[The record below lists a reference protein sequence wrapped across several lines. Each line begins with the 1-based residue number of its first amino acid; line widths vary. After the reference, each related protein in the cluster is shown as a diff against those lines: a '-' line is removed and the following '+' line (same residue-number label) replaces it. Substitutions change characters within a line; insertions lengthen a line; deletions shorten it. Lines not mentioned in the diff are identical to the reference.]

1 MANSRN
7 TNYPQPDKNRIP
19 LCDRAAMFFTK
30 LLITIGVLVGLAALT
45 YVGAW
50 VAHWFMGTPTPNE
63 LIEQAVTLLGAWLPT
78 ALGVAGAAAFGLL
91 ILDQFARGQAYRAE
105 NPWYRPDDP
114 DAPWLN

>member
-1 MANSRN
+1 MSTSRN
-7 TNYPQPDKNRIP
+7 TNYPQPDKNRI
-19 LCDRAAMFFTK
+19 LLRERVVIFFTK
-30 LLITIGVLVGLAALT
+30 LFITIGVLVGLVALT

-50 VAHWFMGTPTPNE
+50 VSHWFMGTPTPNQ
-63 LIEQAVTLLGAWLPT
+63 LIERAITFLGAWIPT
-78 ALGVAGAAAFGLL
+78 ALAVAGAAGVGLL